1 MIDKGAALILDKIE
15 ECGFEAFVVGGCV
28 RDSIMAR
35 TPKDWDITTDALP
48 EDIIAMFDRTIPTGI
63 KHGTVTVLV
72 GGQAYE
78 VTTYRIDGDYLDSR
92 RPESV
97 EFTRNIVDDL
107 SRRDFT
113 INAMAYSPSRGLVDR
128 FSGLEDIKNKII
140 RCVGTPDLRFKE
152 DALRIMR
159 AIRFSAQL
167 GFQIEEST
175 QKYIEE
181 NSLRLHLISAERIHD
196 ELEKIIESDPNKVK
210 NLNNLGGF
218 VDKFFLGYR
227 PSDENIGLSTKID
240 HLYEIFGDKFI
251 EVNFGNIDNLL
262 LQDIKRAYLFLDMEG
277 QVLEET
283 MRVLRYSKKDI
294 DKSLAIHRFLNDSSL
309 EYLFEKD
316 GFAHGERD
324 LRIGLKRIMSRFGDL
339 SLAKNAILAKIIQKN
354 LKADV
359 YFRVYNDI
367 IESGECF
374 SISQMKIDG
383 RFIVENNLAK
393 GPMIGNLLNEMLEHV
408 IKNPSD
414 NEKDRL
420 IEILK
425 NIY

>member
-140 RCVGTPDLRFKE
+140 RCVGNPDLRFKE
-152 DALRIMR
+152 DALRVMR

>member
-140 RCVGTPDLRFKE
+140 RCVGNPDLRFKE

-196 ELEKIIESDPNKVK
+196 ELEKVIESDPNKVK

-277 QVLEET
+277 QDLEET
-283 MRVLRYSKKDI
+283 MRSLRYSKKDI
-294 DKSLAIHRFLNDSSL
+294 DKSLAIHGFLNDSSL

>member
-140 RCVGTPDLRFKE
+140 RCVGNPDLRFKE

-277 QVLEET
+277 QDLEET
-283 MRVLRYSKKDI
+283 MRSLRYSKKDI
-294 DKSLAIHRFLNDSSL
+294 DKSLAIHGFLNDSSL
-309 EYLFEKD
+309 EYLFEND

>member
-140 RCVGTPDLRFKE
+140 RCVGNPDLRFKE

>member
-140 RCVGTPDLRFKE
+140 RCVGNPDLRFKE

-277 QVLEET
+277 QDLEET
-283 MRVLRYSKKDI
+283 MRSLRYSKKDI

>member
-140 RCVGTPDLRFKE
+140 RCVGNPDLRFKE

-277 QVLEET
+277 QDLEET
-283 MRVLRYSKKDI
+283 MRSLRYSKKDI
-294 DKSLAIHRFLNDSSL
+294 DKSLAIHGFLNDSSL

-324 LRIGLKRIMSRFGDL
+324 L
-339 SLAKNAILAKIIQKN
+339 SLIHI
-354 LKADV
+354 
-359 YFRVYNDI
+359 
-367 IESGECF
+367 
-374 SISQMKIDG
+374 
-383 RFIVENNLAK
+383 
-393 GPMIGNLLNEMLEHV
+393 
-408 IKNPSD
+408 
-414 NEKDRL
+414 
-420 IEILK
+420 
-425 NIY
+425 

>member
-140 RCVGTPDLRFKE
+140 RCVGNPDLRFKE

-251 EVNFGNIDNLL
+251 EVNFGNIDNL
-262 LQDIKRAYLFLDMEG
+262 
-277 QVLEET
+277 
-283 MRVLRYSKKDI
+283 
-294 DKSLAIHRFLNDSSL
+294 
-309 EYLFEKD
+309 
-316 GFAHGERD
+316 
-324 LRIGLKRIMSRFGDL
+324 
-339 SLAKNAILAKIIQKN
+339 
-354 LKADV
+354 
-359 YFRVYNDI
+359 
-367 IESGECF
+367 
-374 SISQMKIDG
+374 
-383 RFIVENNLAK
+383 
-393 GPMIGNLLNEMLEHV
+393 
-408 IKNPSD
+408 
-414 NEKDRL
+414 
-420 IEILK
+420 
-425 NIY
+425 